1 MSGPLPSDSD
11 AASFPEI
18 GTDRPQS
25 ARIYNYWLGG
35 KDYFPVDREMGE
47 QIRAVLPGIPEMA
60 RCQRAFLA
68 RVVTFLAR
76 EVGIRQFLDIGT
88 GLPTANNTHEVAQ
101 AVAPESRIV
110 YVDNDPIVLVHA
122 RALLTSAGE
131 GKTAYIDADLRD
143 PDKILEA
150 AAQTLDFTQ
159 PIAVMLL
166 GIVHHITDTD
176 EAHTVVNR
184 LLEAVPSGSYLVIT
198 HTTNTVTGAAMDDA
212 VRQWNEASP
221 VPIVIR
227 TPQQLACFFDRLE
240 LLDPGVV
247 PTTRWRPD
255 PADPSSQHDVDE
267 FCAVGRKP

>member
-47 QIRAVLPGIPEMA
+47 RAHRRAVLPGIPEMA

-184 LLEAVPSGSYLVIT
+184 LLEAVPSGSNGTKPARYPSSSAPRSSSLASSIVWSCWILASCLRRGGGPT
-198 HTTNTVTGAAMDDA
+198 PPTPAASTTWTSSARSG
-212 VRQWNEASP
+212 ASP
-221 VPIVIR
+221 NP
-227 TPQQLACFFDRLE
+227 
-240 LLDPGVV
+240 
-247 PTTRWRPD
+247 
-255 PADPSSQHDVDE
+255 
-267 FCAVGRKP
+267 

>member
-227 TPQQLACFFDRLE
+227 TPQQLAGFFDRLE